1 MSWLTGC
8 FGAAKRTVSVEIKFP
23 DSSRLTIT
31 YSRTARTRQLITS
44 AVDHLRLK
52 REGEFFGLAYKGKG
66 GCDLYLDPNRTL
78 YEQLPKTAQNQQKPA
93 LKFRVRYYP
102 PDPQRLKEEAAR
114 HWLYL
119 QIRSDLLNGD
129 LDASDEAAAELAAY
143 AAQAEQGDYGNI
155 KDQEYDQLKLV
166 PRQVPKEWIE
176 EVKTC
181 HRQLVQLSRQ
191 ESEQR
196 FLWRARKLEKYGE
209 QRFRLQPLG
218 GSAKEGEAILSAKGL
233 EIRLGN
239 PEDGQSQFL
248 RWRHITQL
256 DYREKT
262 FELRTQNGM
271 IMPAKTIDRASCKA
285 LFQQATGH
293 HSLFRHYKEREHDR
307 DASKFSLHNNFD
319 RSNQSQRAS
328 KRELGMFTDKSD
340 VESMAGRTTTGSVSR
355 FPPAKGRRRQ
365 SRERGTKTSGDES
378 EVDSRKKRMRRR
390 DRVRN
395 AMTDTEAVK
404 QDAHFSRNARASTEK
419 LVQPQFPSTG
429 FDLNIRSK
437 KADIDAKTELW
448 KNIEKELIEPGQNGI
463 DDLAFVEVTTK
474 GNPLALTRQM
484 QKQRRAQQQYG
495 SQGRVNSANGRRRR
509 RDRIERAIATDIEE
523 AGMVGPLPVTA
534 SVIKDDRGAMS
545 DWDVKFYP
553 GRNQTRNRQNRKPL
567 VEKENFSPVKRQE
580 QRPARVRNATSSQSR
595 THGDYSSQNFSFY
608 GTQV

>member
-8 FGAAKRTVSVEIKFP
+8 FGAAKRTVAVEIKFP

-31 YSRTARTRQLITS
+31 YSVSFSLSVLCRQINPLFGRTLNLLNSNYQGIKLVFQRTARTRQLITS

-52 REGEFFGLAYKGKG
+52 REGEFFGLSYKGKG

-129 LDASDEAAAELAAY
+129 LDASDEAAAELGAY

-218 GSAKEGEAILSAKGL
+218 GSTKEGEAILSAKGL

-239 PEDGQSQFL
+239 PEDGQV
-248 RWRHITQL
+248 RH
-256 DYREKT
+256 
-262 FELRTQNGM
+262 
-271 IMPAKTIDRASCKA
+271 
-285 LFQQATGH
+285 
-293 HSLFRHYKEREHDR
+293 
-307 DASKFSLHNNFD
+307 
-319 RSNQSQRAS
+319 
-328 KRELGMFTDKSD
+328 
-340 VESMAGRTTTGSVSR
+340 
-355 FPPAKGRRRQ
+355 
-365 SRERGTKTSGDES
+365 
-378 EVDSRKKRMRRR
+378 
-390 DRVRN
+390 
-395 AMTDTEAVK
+395 
-404 QDAHFSRNARASTEK
+404 
-419 LVQPQFPSTG
+419 
-429 FDLNIRSK
+429 
-437 KADIDAKTELW
+437 
-448 KNIEKELIEPGQNGI
+448 
-463 DDLAFVEVTTK
+463 
-474 GNPLALTRQM
+474 
-484 QKQRRAQQQYG
+484 
-495 SQGRVNSANGRRRR
+495 
-509 RDRIERAIATDIEE
+509 
-523 AGMVGPLPVTA
+523 
-534 SVIKDDRGAMS
+534 
-545 DWDVKFYP
+545 
-553 GRNQTRNRQNRKPL
+553 
-567 VEKENFSPVKRQE
+567 
-580 QRPARVRNATSSQSR
+580 
-595 THGDYSSQNFSFY
+595 
-608 GTQV
+608 

>member
-1 MSWLTGC
+1 MTWLAGC
-8 FGAAKRTVSVEIKFP
+8 FGAAKRTVAVEIKFP

-52 REGEFFGLAYKGKG
+52 REGEYFGLAYKGKG
-66 GCDLYLDPNRTL
+66 GCDHYLDPNRTL
-78 YEQLPKTAQNQQKPA
+78 YEQLPKTSQNQQKPA
-93 LKFRVRYYP
+93 LKFRVRFYP

-119 QIRSDLLNGD
+119 QIRSDLLSGA
-129 LDASDEAAAELAAY
+129 LDATDEAAGELAAY
-143 AAQAEQGDYGNI
+143 AAQAEQGDFGNI
-155 KDQEYDQLKLV
+155 KDQDYNQLKLV
-166 PRQVPKEWIE
+166 PRQMPDGWIE

-196 FLWRARKLEKYGE
+196 FLWRVRKLQKYGE
-209 QRFRLQPLG
+209 QRFRLAPLG
-218 GSAKEGEAILSAKGL
+218 ASMKEGEAILSARGL
-233 EIRLGN
+233 DIRSGAQD
-239 PEDGQSQFL
+239 DGQSQFF

-262 FELRTQNGM
+262 FELRSQNGM

-307 DASKFSLHNNFD
+307 DATKYSFQNFD
-319 RSNQSQRAS
+319 RQNVSERAS

-355 FPPAKGRRRQ
+355 FPPAKGRRKG
-365 SRERGTKTSGDES
+365 SRERGARTSGEES
-378 EVDSRKKRMRRR
+378 DDTSRRRRMRRR
-390 DRVRN
+390 QERVRN
-395 AMTDTEAVK
+395 AMTDTEAVRN
-404 QDAHFSRNARASTEK
+404 DGHFSKSARESTEK
-419 LVQPQFPSTG
+419 LVQPQFPSNG
-429 FDLNIRSK
+429 IQIQVRSK
-437 KADIDAKTELW
+437 KADLEAKSELW
-448 KNIEKELIEPGQNGI
+448 KNIEKELIEPGENGFQ
-463 DDLAFVEVTTK
+463 DLGYTEVITK
-474 GNPLALTRQM
+474 GNPLNATK
-484 QKQRRAQQQYG
+484 QKQKQKERQYG
-495 SQGRVNSANGRRRR
+495 SAGRVSQTGNNRRRR
-509 RDRIERAIATDIEE
+509 RDRVERAIATDLEE

-534 SVIKDDRGAMS
+534 SVVCDDRGAMT

-553 GRNQTRNRQNRKPL
+553 GRNQRRPL
-567 VEKENFSPVKRQE
+567 VENTNFSPIKRKE
-580 QRPARVRNATSSQSR
+580 QKPFDPKNTNYRN
-595 THGDYSSQNFSFY
+595 HNFSLY